1 MPGALPVT
9 EVSMNYASVVLV
21 GFLGM
26 AGVFY
31 ACWARK
37 VYKGPPESDAIE

>member
-1 MPGALPVT
+1 
-9 EVSMNYASVVLV
+9 VSMNYASVVLF